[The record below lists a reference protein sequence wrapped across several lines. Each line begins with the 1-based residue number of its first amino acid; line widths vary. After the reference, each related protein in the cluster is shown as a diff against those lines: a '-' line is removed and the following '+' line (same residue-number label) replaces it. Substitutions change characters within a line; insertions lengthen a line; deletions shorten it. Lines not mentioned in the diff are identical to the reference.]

1 MNPFDFI
8 SAKMYEF
15 RLPPT
20 IHFGP
25 GCLGRLSGEAARFG
39 KKALIVTDQSMQNA
53 GYVSQTVNYLQA
65 GGVEAL
71 VYDQVNKEPT
81 DIIVDQGI
89 NIFRQD
95 SCDMVICL
103 GGGSPIDAGKA
114 IAVMATNPGRIHD
127 YMGINK
133 VPNNP
138 APLIT
143 IPTTAGTGSEVTR
156 VTIITDTEN
165 DVKMLIISNKMMP
178 LVAIVDPLLTLSM
191 PPWVTAS
198 TGIDALTH
206 AIEAYISKR
215 AQPLTD
221 ILALEAISFMGKY
234 LRRAWANPEDIEA
247 KTYTML
253 ASTLGGI
260 AFSNSSVA
268 LVHGMSRPIGTCFH
282 VPHGLSNAILLPIVM
297 EYSYMAS
304 PEKFAL
310 IAEAMGEKVDNLPV
324 IEAAKKSID
333 AVSSLCADLKIPP
346 ITKLNVSAED
356 LIKLS
361 PKMAE
366 DALISGSPNN
376 NPRQATKEDIVALYK
391 LLIKSAS

>member
-15 RLPPT
+15 RVPPT

-25 GCLGRLSGEAARFG
+25 GCLGKLSGEAPRFG
-39 KKALIVTDQSMQNA
+39 KKALLVTDQSMQIA
-53 GYVSQTVNYLQA
+53 GYVNQAVNYLLA
-65 GGVEAL
+65 GGVEAV
-71 VYDQVNKEPT
+71 VYDQVNTEPT
-81 DIIVDQGI
+81 DKLVDQGVRI
-89 NIFRQD
+89 YRQE
-95 SCDMVICL
+95 SCEMVICL

-114 IAVMATNPGRIHD
+114 IAVMAANPGRIHE
-127 YMGINK
+127 YMGLNK

-138 APLIT
+138 APLIA

-156 VTIITDTEN
+156 VTIITDTAN

-178 LVAIVDPLLTLSM
+178 LVAIVDPLLTLTT

-221 ILALEAISFMGKY
+221 ILALDAVRMMGKY

-260 AFSNSSVA
+260 SFSNSSVA
-268 LVHGMSRPIGTCFH
+268 LVHGMSRPIGACFH

-297 EYSYMAS
+297 EFSYMAS
-304 PEKFAL
+304 PEKFAC
-310 IAEAMGEKVDNLPV
+310 IAGAMGEKVDHLPV
-324 IEAAKKSID
+324 IEAAKKSIEL
-333 AVSSLCADLKIPP
+333 VRSLCVDLKIPT
-346 ITKLNVSAED
+346 ISNLNVPVDEF
-356 LIKLS
+356 IKLT

-376 NPRQATKEDIVALYK
+376 NPRQASKDEIVELYK
-391 LLIKSAS
+391 KLLD

>member
-1 MNPFDFI
+1 MMSPFDFI
-8 SAKMYEF
+8 SAKLYEF

-25 GCLGRLSGEAARFG
+25 GCLGKLSGEAARFG
-39 KKALIVTDQSMQNA
+39 KKALLVTDQSMQNA
-53 GYVSQTVNYLQA
+53 GYVSQAVNYLQA
-65 GGVEAL
+65 GGVEAV
-71 VYDQVNKEPT
+71 VYDQVNMEPT
-81 DIIVDQGI
+81 DLLVDQGVQI
-89 NIFRQD
+89 YLQNH
-95 SCDMVICL
+95 CDMVIAL

-127 YMGINK
+127 YMGLNK
-133 VPNNP
+133 IPTNL

-156 VTIITDTEN
+156 VAIITDTVN

-198 TGIDALTH
+198 TGVDALTH
-206 AIEAYISKR
+206 AIEAYVSKR

-221 ILALEAISFMGKY
+221 ILALEAIRMMGKY

-260 AFSNSSVA
+260 SFSNSSVA
-268 LVHGMSRPIGTCFH
+268 LVHGMSRPIGACFH

-297 EYSYMAS
+297 EFSYLAS

-310 IAEAMGEKVDNLPV
+310 IAEAMGEKVGDFPV
-324 IEAAKKSID
+324 IEAARKSIA
-333 AVSSLCADLKIPP
+333 AVKSLCADLKIPS
-346 ITKLNVSAED
+346 IIDLNVAAEE
-356 LIKLS
+356 LIRLA

-376 NPRQATKEDIVALYK
+376 NPRQASRDEIIELYK
-391 LLIKSAS
+391 KLLD

>member
-20 IHFGP
+20 LHFGP
-25 GCLGRLSGEAARFG
+25 GCLGKLSGEAPRFG
-39 KKALIVTDQSMQNA
+39 KKALLVTDQSMQIA
-53 GYVSQTVNYLQA
+53 GYVNQAVNYLLA
-65 GGVEAL
+65 GGVEAV
-71 VYDQVNKEPT
+71 VYDQVNTEPT
-81 DIIVDQGI
+81 DKLVDQGVRI
-89 NIFRQD
+89 YRQE
-95 SCDMVICL
+95 SCDMAICL

-114 IAVMATNPGRIHD
+114 IAVMVANPGRIHD
-127 YMGINK
+127 YMGLNK

-138 APLIT
+138 APLIA

-156 VTIITDTEN
+156 VTIITDTSN
-165 DVKMLIISNKMMP
+165 DVKMLMISNKMMP
-178 LVAIVDPLLTLSM
+178 LVAIVDPLLTLTA

-221 ILALEAISFMGKY
+221 ILALEAVRMMGKY

-260 AFSNSSVA
+260 SFSNSSVA
-268 LVHGMSRPIGTCFH
+268 LVHGMSRPIGACFH

-297 EYSYMAS
+297 EFSYMAS
-304 PEKFAL
+304 PEKFAC
-310 IAEAMGEKVDNLPV
+310 IAGAMGEKVEHLPV
-324 IEAAKKSID
+324 IEAAKKSIES
-333 AVSSLCADLKIPP
+333 VRSLCIDLKIPT
-346 ITKLNVSAED
+346 IDKLNVPVEEF
-356 LIKLS
+356 IKLA

-376 NPRQATKEDIVALYK
+376 NPRQANKDEIVELYK
-391 LLIKSAS
+391 KLLD

>member
-1 MNPFDFI
+1 MNSFDFI

-25 GCLGRLSGEAARFG
+25 GCLGKLSSEAARFG
-39 KKALIVTDQSMQNA
+39 KKALLVTDQSMQRS
-53 GYVSQTVNYLQA
+53 GYVSQTLNYLQA
-65 GGVEAL
+65 GGVETV
-71 VYDQVNKEPT
+71 VYDQVNTEPT
-81 DIIVDQGI
+81 DTLVEQGVR
-89 NIFRQD
+89 IFQQD

-127 YMGINK
+127 YMGVNK

-138 APLIT
+138 APLIA
-143 IPTTAGTGSEVTR
+143 IPTTAGTGSEATR
-156 VTIITDTEN
+156 VTIITDTAN
-165 DVKMLIISNKMMP
+165 DVKMLIISNNMMP
-178 LVAIVDPLLTLSM
+178 LMAIVDPLLTLSM

-215 AQPLTD
+215 SQPITE
-221 ILALEAISFMGKY
+221 ILALEAIHLMGKY

-260 AFSNSSVA
+260 SFSNSSVA
-268 LVHGMSRPIGTCFH
+268 LVHGMSRPIGACFH
-282 VPHGLSNAILLPIVM
+282 VPHGLSNAILLPLVL
-297 EYSYMAS
+297 EYSFMAS
-304 PEKFAL
+304 PEKFAS
-310 IAEAMGEKVDNLPV
+310 ITEALGEKIDGLPL
-324 IEAAKKSID
+324 ITAAKRASKL
-333 AVSSLCADLKIPP
+333 VRQLCYDLKIPH
-346 ITKLNVSAED
+346 IKDLKVNAEEFIR
-356 LIKLS
+356 LG

-376 NPRQATKEDIVALYK
+376 NPRQASKEDIIELYK
-391 LLIKSAS
+391 QLIN